1 MHSSLPRATSF
12 LRQHIH
18 NHLGRPPGLAR
29 SPLPPSN
36 QHNFS
41 SSPFLLTKA
50 ARPSKPSAPDP
61 CHPKFSLRDLG
72 ANRAAKATV
81 LVCLAVLGTMETVFW
96 AKVLWAQM
104 GMGLAEGRGDLDER
118 GE

>member
-1 MHSSLPRATSF
+1 MPF

-18 NHLGRPPGLAR
+18 NHPPCPPSLAR
-29 SPLPPSN
+29 SLPPST

-41 SSPFLLTKA
+41 SSPFPLSKA
-50 ARPSKPSAPDP
+50 ARPSEPSSPDP
-61 CHPKFSLRDLG
+61 SHPKFTLRDLG

-81 LVCLAVLGTMETVFW
+81 LVCLSILGTMETVFW
-96 AKVLWAQM
+96 AKVLWAKM
-104 GMGLAEGRGDLDER
+104 GWGVAEGRGDLDEK